1 MATIEGGVVGN
12 PFAPSAVTKLKR
24 KAASSKRFWPFLVPS
39 GLTLATILFF
49 PLGYAVYLSLIE
61 YRTGKFVGL
70 GNYVALLTEA
80 RVWES
85 FTQTLMIVTCAVGV
99 EFILGLSVAYGLYY
113 LRFGRRWFNVL
124 LFLPYVV
131 TPAVAAL
138 FLRWMLIGQFGL
150 ISSILVGMGLDPP
163 DFLGDPMW
171 ARISIILAD
180 AWQYT
185 PFVILVLYAGL
196 TTVDPSQVEAAQMD
210 GAGPLRLLW
219 HIMLPSIRPLILFVL
234 AIRVMDC
241 FRSFDM
247 IYMLTAGGPG
257 TATETITMYTYA
269 LAFRLFDMSKA
280 SALGILTLMAV
291 LWLTFLMYAVIF
303 RGRKDSF

>member
-1 MATIEGGVVGN
+1 MATIEDR
-12 PFAPSAVTKLKR
+12 APSAFVRSVAVTRPPRTATTKT
-24 KAASSKRFWPFLVPS
+24 FWPFLVPS
-39 GLTLATILFF
+39 ALMLGTVLFF

-61 YRTGKFVGL
+61 YRTGQFVGL
-70 GNYVALLTEA
+70 GNYISLLSEA
-80 RVWES
+80 RVWQS
-85 FTQTLMIVTCAVGV
+85 FFQTLMIVTCAVGI
-99 EFILGLSVAYGLYY
+99 EFVIGLSVAYALYY
-113 LRFGRRWFNVL
+113 LRYGRRWFNVL
-124 LFLPYVV
+124 FFLPYVV
-131 TPAVAAL
+131 TPAVGAL

-150 ISSILVGMGLDPP
+150 VGSVMAEIGIEPP
-163 DFLGDPMW
+163 DFLGDPTW

-185 PFVILVLYAGL
+185 PFVILVMYAGL
-196 TTVDPSQVEAAQMD
+196 TTVDQSQIEAAQID
-210 GAGPLRLLW
+210 GAGPWRLLW
-219 HIMLPSIRPLILFVL
+219 NIMLPSIRPLILFVL

-280 SALGILTLMAV
+280 SALGILTLIAV
-291 LWLTFLMYAVIF
+291 LSITVLMYALMF